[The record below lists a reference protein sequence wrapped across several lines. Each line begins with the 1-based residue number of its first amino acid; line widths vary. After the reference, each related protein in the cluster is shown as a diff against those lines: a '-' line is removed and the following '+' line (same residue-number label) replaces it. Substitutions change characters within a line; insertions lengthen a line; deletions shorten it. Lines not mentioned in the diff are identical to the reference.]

1 MKLHCYLIG
10 AEVLQTLRQLD
21 FLLVNLD
28 TMLFLAGSCNLFG
41 GYRTEG
47 SSALSCLD
55 LDHDLLGLQLG
66 LLILQ
71 LGTGILKLRLDGLDL
86 FTGAVM
92 SACTCLLYA
101 MTSPTMSMRA
111 RRSERLV
118 ASSRMA
124 M

>member
-55 LDHDLLGLQLG
+55 LDHDLLGLQLCCQRLCRIQI
-66 LLILQ
+66 LLCHLLFVCLMELQVVQILGAC
-71 LGTGILKLRLDGLDL
+71 LHTDLLR
-86 FTGAVM
+86 
-92 SACTCLLYA
+92 
-101 MTSPTMSMRA
+101 
-111 RRSERLV
+111 
-118 ASSRMA
+118 
-124 M
+124 